1 MRRSAS
7 PPPRPDPVSV
17 ITERKRGRYGR
28 LLEIGLPAA
37 GVVIGIL
44 LVLGP
49 FLATVIRSLLFWEG
63 DDVGLSL
70 RNFNTLFNDRR
81 SPQASGNS
89 LLAGAGSTVL
99 SCLLG
104 FTLAWIVSRTDLPGR
119 RWFEILNLVP
129 FFLSPYVGAVA
140 WIYLAAP
147 NSGLLQSWLAS
158 VGIPLDFIRIYSI
171 GGVIWGLA
179 LFYTASVDLS

>member
-1 MRRSAS
+1 MAGTSRAMTKTRVSRRGNRFA
-7 PPPRPDPVSV
+7 
-17 ITERKRGRYGR
+17 
-28 LLEIGLPAA
+28 EIGLPAA

-49 FLATVIRSLLFWEG
+49 FLATVVRSLLFWDG

-70 RNFNTLFNDRR
+70 RNFNMLFHDPRFY
-81 SPQASGNS
+81 QAVGNT
-89 LLAGAGSTVL
+89 LLAGAGATVL

-104 FTLAWIVSRTDLPGR
+104 FTLAWIVSRTDLAGR
-119 RWFEILNLVP
+119 RWLEILNLVP

-147 NSGLLQSWLAS
+147 NSGMLQTWLAS
-158 VGIPLDFIRIYSI
+158 LGIPLDFIRIYSI
-171 GGVIWGLA
+171 GGVIWVLA
-179 LFYTASVDLS
+179 LFYTPYVYLFVIAPM